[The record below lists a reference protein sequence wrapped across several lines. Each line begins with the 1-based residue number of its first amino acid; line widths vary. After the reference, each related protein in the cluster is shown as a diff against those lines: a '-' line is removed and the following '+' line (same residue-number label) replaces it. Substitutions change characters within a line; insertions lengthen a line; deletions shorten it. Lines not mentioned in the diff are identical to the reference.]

1 MRSRVLVIGAGPVG
15 LTTALLLARHGL
27 RVTIVERR
35 AAPDRGVRAVALD
48 DESLRIWQACGLEQ
62 RLRTD
67 WDGGP
72 PGALMC
78 RYLSPAGRMFL
89 GLRQDEGAFGYPHAV
104 AVHEGRIAATLDAAA
119 RRCPDIVSM
128 TGCAVHGLSQDA
140 EGVSVE
146 FRAGDGPR
154 RVERADWMVACD
166 GGDSTVRRLLGVDMP
181 GMTLPAPWL
190 VANIAE
196 PEPVLHATIRCDPR
210 RPSVMMSVPHG
221 VRRVECMLASGEAE
235 RVRRDPD
242 AARALLAEV
251 WPEAARLPVLESA
264 VLHFEARIAARWR
277 TGRVFLAGDAAH
289 RTPPFAGQGLAAGL
303 RDAANLSFKIAGVAQ
318 GWLDAP
324 VLDSYETERRPHQVR
339 LIRLA
344 LRLGRL
350 MAPRSMP
357 VAIAV
362 QGAVRMAGALPFA
375 RRLLHMR
382 GRAIQPRY
390 ADGFIGAGRAAG
402 SYLPQPSVIAGDG
415 TLRRLDDLLGSRM
428 TLVAMGAGRDSGALG
443 GLAVAPGDT
452 VLVENRDFTDP
463 GGVLQ
468 RAFGRRSVVLVRPD
482 RVVHTHFESSRAR
495 VRGSRSLR

>member
-1 MRSRVLVIGAGPVG
+1 MRSHVLVVGAGAVG

-27 RVTIVERR
+27 RVTLVERR
-35 AAPDRGVRAVALD
+35 VAPDRGVRAVALD

-62 RLRTD
+62 RIRAD

-78 RYLSPAGRMFL
+78 RYLSPSGRMFL
-89 GLRQDEGAFGYPHAV
+89 GLRQGVGAFGYPYAV
-104 AVHEGRIAATLDAAA
+104 AVHEGRIAGTLDAAV
-119 RRCPDIVSM
+119 RRSPDIM
-128 TGCAVHGLSQDA
+128 CRIGCAVHALSQDA
-140 EGVSVE
+140 AGVSVE
-146 FRAGDGPR
+146 LRAGDDSR
-154 RVERADWMVACD
+154 RVERADWLVACD

-181 GMTLPAPWL
+181 GRTLPAPWL
-190 VANIAE
+190 VANVAE

-221 VRRVECMLASGEAE
+221 VRRIECMLGAGEAD
-235 RVRRDPD
+235 RAGRDPD
-242 AARALLAEV
+242 AVRALLAEV
-251 WPEAARLPVLESA
+251 WPEAAGFPVLESA
-264 VLHFEARIAARWR
+264 VRHFEARIAARWR
-277 TGRVFLAGDAAH
+277 VGRVFLAGDAAH
-289 RTPPFAGQGLAAGL
+289 LTPPFAGQGLAAGL

-318 GWLDAP
+318 GWLDAS
-324 VLDSYETERRPHQVR
+324 VLDSYETERRPHQER

-357 VAIAV
+357 VALAV
-362 QGAVRMAGALPFA
+362 QAAMRIVNAMPFA
-375 RRLLHMR
+375 DRLLHMR

-402 SYLPQPSVIAGDG
+402 WYLPQPSVIAGDG

-428 TLVAMGAGRDSGALG
+428 TLVAMGAGSDSGALG

-452 VLVENRDFTDP
+452 VVVENRDFTDP
-463 GGVLQ
+463 GEVLQ
-468 RAFGRRSVVLVRPD
+468 RVFGRRSVVLVRPD

-495 VRGSRSLR
+495 VRGIRSMR